1 MQCCFACQA
10 PQSVRGRI
18 LADSAKPGRLLTAQP
33 PDEEGLGAA
42 GRKGREL
49 KVHGFRVDPA
59 EVEAVLRALP
69 GITDAAVLVRDGG
82 GGVALVAYV
91 VAAESMADLSHRLR
105 YWLGERLPVHMRPAE
120 IVQIEAIPRLDNFKL
135 DAGRLAEIDAQHQ
148 EESPPSRDDRP
159 FIVLVPGA
167 HGAGL
172 GMLSFVD
179 QMQEIA
185 RIHVIDLARGGD
197 ELRGLFDPRRVLS
210 DIMGAVRG
218 NGGRSRVWLIGY
230 AAGAKLAFEAAR
242 QLHAAGEPVD
252 LLGFVDGEPGTIA
265 GEVQPM
271 MSPRQRWREFC
282 AAVGTLYRELLYQR
296 GGYAPFKVALAATL
310 VTSAATLAQV
320 GHLGLLK
327 ALMAGLKL
335 ARRRTMLE
343 TVGRRTGAILREQRI
358 DGVIQGPYPAS
369 AILFST
375 GDPAYFEGKPTDLGW
390 SRLCANLSIL
400 PVNAPHATIWKPAY
414 SGRLI
419 ACLRVLATGTVM
431 PIPGQQP
438 SEETRKSSAQWSVAY
453 LSARSGCMRGGAEM
467 KSVLLGNKPDK
478 RAIIVD
484 MADHAAFKI
493 LPQHLDEHIMVSPQ
507 VDLIVPFML
516 SECDLLRASPIAASR
531 SLIPKAEH
539 VRLAQD
545 KLLFNHWLIEAGFGD
560 CVPRLYDQATVFP
573 LMRRA
578 RIDHW
583 GQYSRLI
590 RNKKE
595 LAQAEAEGEVPGG
608 TFLQEC
614 VSGREEQATHII
626 AVEGRILFRSTVT
639 SRHRHALFVKGKYDT
654 ATGETGRHGYAPPAI
669 ISIVQRLGYT
679 GAACFDYKMEGD
691 RVRLFELNPRIGGS
705 FYKAGGDY
713 LAAYACGVSFQ
724 ARLFP

>member
-1 MQCCFACQA
+1 M
-10 PQSVRGRI
+10 G
-18 LADSAKPGRLLTAQP
+18 AD
-33 PDEEGLGAA
+33 
-42 GRKGREL
+42 GRKGRQL
-49 KVHGFRVDPA
+49 KIHGFRVEPA
-59 EVEAVLRALP
+59 EVEAVLRTFP
-69 GITDAAVLVRDGG
+69 GITDSAVLERDGE
-82 GGVALVAYV
+82 GGVVLIAYV
-91 VAAESMADLSHRLR
+91 VAERSMADLPYRLR
-105 YWLGERLPVHMRPAE
+105 HWLGERLPIYMRPAE
-120 IVQIEAIPRLDNFKL
+120 VIQVAAIPRLDNFKL
-135 DAGRLAEIDAQHQ
+135 DARRLAEIDAQRWQ
-148 EESPPSRDDRP
+148 ETPPSRDDRP
-159 FIVLVPGA
+159 FVVLVPGA

-172 GMLSFVD
+172 GMLSFVG

-197 ELRGLFDPRRVLS
+197 EFRGLFDPHRVLS

-218 NGGRSRVWLIGY
+218 NSGRSRVWLIGY

-242 QLHAAGEPVD
+242 QLQTAGEPVD
-252 LLGFVDGEPGTIA
+252 LLGFVDGEPGTVA
-265 GEVQPM
+265 GEAHPM
-271 MSPRQRWREFC
+271 TSPRQRWGEFC

-296 GGYAPFKVALAATL
+296 GGHAPIKVALAATL
-310 VTSAATLAQV
+310 VTSAATLAQA
-320 GHLGLLK
+320 GRLGLLK
-327 ALMAGLKL
+327 VLMASLEL
-335 ARRRTMLE
+335 ARRRTTLD
-343 TVGRRTGAILREQRI
+343 TVRRRAGAILREQCI
-358 DGVIQGPYPAS
+358 NGVIQGPYPSS

-375 GDPAYFEGKPTDLGW
+375 GDPAYFKGKPVDLGW
-390 SRLCANLSIL
+390 SRICADLSIL

-419 ACLRVLATGTVM
+419 ACLRVLAAGTVT
-431 PIPGQQP
+431 PKPGEPP
-438 SEETRKSSAQWSVAY
+438 SGETKDFPAQRPVAY
-453 LSARSGCMRGGAEM
+453 LSARSGRMRAGAEM

-484 MADHAAFKI
+484 MADHATFRI

-516 SECDLLRASPIAASR
+516 SEYDLLRASPIAASR

-590 RNKKE
+590 RNRKE

-614 VSGREEQATHII
+614 VPGREEQATHII

-639 SRHRHALFVKGKYDT
+639 SRHRRALFVKGKYDT